1 MKFRSFALLASN
13 LRKAIKRV
21 LQNRLLLLAL
31 KLLVSLSLMLL
42 LLQQVELDQIY
53 EKSKSILIE
62 YHALILGLFL
72 IQTIIASERWFNICK
87 AIKIQTSRLALLK
100 YFVSDSFSIKLCSS
114 IGGDAIRIWMIKRHA
129 DTISISALSVI
140 VDRIFGLV
148 ALFIIIVSSTL
159 YLSIYN
165 GDDRSFVT
173 SESAYLAA
181 IGLGLFVVVGI
192 VIWNR
197 EKLFLFFNSKMKRM
211 FKQTISGTNHKFL
224 TKKNIAKVF
233 LISLFIHIIYI
244 TIFYIISL
252 SIEVKL
258 SWSEAFLVLPPVML
272 AAALPISVAG
282 WGVREAGMAFMLSIY
297 GIPTSD
303 AVLSSLLL
311 GVYTLLFALPGSA
324 LWLIEKYEQKPIA

>member
-1 MKFRSFALLASN
+1 
-13 LRKAIKRV
+13 
-21 LQNRLLLLAL
+21 
-31 KLLVSLSLMLL
+31 
-42 LLQQVELDQIY
+42 
-53 EKSKSILIE
+53 
-62 YHALILGLFL
+62 
-72 IQTIIASERWFNICK
+72 
-87 AIKIQTSRLALLK
+87 
-100 YFVSDSFSIKLCSS
+100 
-114 IGGDAIRIWMIKRHA
+114 
-129 DTISISALSVI
+129 
-140 VDRIFGLV
+140 
-148 ALFIIIVSSTL
+148 
-159 YLSIYN
+159 
-165 GDDRSFVT
+165 
-173 SESAYLAA
+173 
-181 IGLGLFVVVGI
+181 
-192 VIWNR
+192 
-197 EKLFLFFNSKMKRM
+197 MKRM